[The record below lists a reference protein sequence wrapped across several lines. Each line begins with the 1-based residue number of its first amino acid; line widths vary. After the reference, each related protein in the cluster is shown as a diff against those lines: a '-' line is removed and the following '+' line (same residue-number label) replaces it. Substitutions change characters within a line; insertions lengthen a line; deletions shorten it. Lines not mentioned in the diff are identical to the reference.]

1 MKGKRV
7 FIIIKTFY
15 KNQTEVAEAINFV
28 IDSYWADKIVEKEMI
43 QTIKD
48 IIRNND
54 SLLYKNGDYTTIL
67 KQRSGKRRLEIV
79 SRIKEDL

>member
-1 MKGKRV
+1 M
-7 FIIIKTFY
+7 FTIIKTFY

-54 SLLYKNGDYTTIL
+54 SLLHKNGDYTTII

>member
-1 MKGKRV
+1 
-7 FIIIKTFY
+7 
-15 KNQTEVAEAINFV
+15 
-28 IDSYWADKIVEKEMI
+28 MI

-54 SLLYKNGDYTTIL
+54 SLLYKNGDYTTII

>member
-1 MKGKRV
+1 M
-7 FIIIKTFY
+7 FTIIKTFY

-28 IDSYWADKIVEKEMI
+28 IDSYWADKITEKEMI
-43 QTIKD
+43 HTIKD
-48 IIRNND
+48 IIKNND
-54 SLLYKNGDYTTIL
+54 SLLHKNGHYTTII

>member
-1 MKGKRV
+1 V
-7 FIIIKTFY
+7 FTIIKTFY

-28 IDSYWADKIVEKEMI
+28 IYRYWSDKIMEEEMI
-43 QTIKD
+43 QTIKY

-54 SLLYKNGDYTTIL
+54 SLLHKNGDYTTII

>member
-1 MKGKRV
+1 M
-7 FIIIKTFY
+7 IKTFY

-28 IDSYWADKIVEKEMI
+28 IDSYWADKIVEEEMI

-54 SLLYKNGDYTTIL
+54 SLLHKNGDYTTII

>member
-1 MKGKRV
+1 M
-7 FIIIKTFY
+7 FTIIKTFY

-48 IIRNND
+48 VIRNND
-54 SLLYKNGDYTTIL
+54 SLLYKNGDYTTII

>member
-1 MKGKRV
+1 M
-7 FIIIKTFY
+7 FTIIKTFY
-15 KNQTEVAEAINFV
+15 KNQTEFAEAINFV
-28 IDSYWADKIVEKEMI
+28 LDSYWVDEIKEEEMI

-54 SLLYKNGDYTTIL
+54 SLLYKNGDYTTII